1 MARRMTRVPRDE
13 AEINRLVTI
22 EMQRQI
28 ALRNQLNTQDRSLLE
43 SIERRITGEQAYE
56 DKLLRINSLR
66 EVASGLTREERK
78 AVDDNIKRL
87 EKELSITKKI
97 GDSRKDLIKTITQFD
112 KTPIFASLMDGD
124 RAIKQTN
131 LSLGLSNKQVFSL
144 SMGAN
149 VLATN
154 FQGSAMYAARLGMS
168 LGDVAKMQMAYSD
181 QSGRSLSLSS
191 DMLKNIILIGAGTG
205 MGAEASGRMAANFDL
220 IGINAS
226 STKEFVEETVNR
238 SQQMGLNASK
248 VFTTLNSN
256 FSKLQQYTFKNSVN
270 GLRDMVMYSQKFGIS
285 LEEAMTSANKARR
298 LDDVIEMA
306 SNLQVLGG
314 QFAKL
319 GDPMAM
325 LYESRNDL
333 EAYNQRIGDMTNGLI
348 VMRKTANG
356 FNFELASPADR
367 DRMDYA
373 AKAMGK
379 TTESL
384 MQQALQS
391 KKILETRKA
400 MSTLSISKEQKELIE
415 GLANLDTKS
424 GKMTVNIGKD
434 VVEVGNLTKNQIE
447 ALKIQKSTL
456 EERALNAQTFDEALK
471 NTILDF
477 KSILLPMLNGINSVL
492 QFIRPIVTNLSDF
505 IGKIPGLSTGL
516 AIAGAGLVAAT
527 VLAKTL
533 NLGRSV
539 ISTLLPA
546 RSIMSNI
553 PLPSIGGGG
562 SSAGGSIGT
571 PGGIGGAVNNPS
583 PYFTRTGMIRKG
595 APELI
600 RAQGMKN
607 LSTGAGVGAAG
618 LGIGA
623 GVGLAAVGISK
634 LADAMKGMTKE
645 QADALVSITWS
656 LTTMAAV
663 GAAAAVGISYI
674 GASATVASPGLG
686 MLALSILGIGAG
698 IGLAAAGIGYMA
710 SGLGDL
716 IVAGKG
722 AGSSLLDTALGVT
735 ALMGAFALG
744 GGTAVFGGV
753 GLALFASQM
762 ATISSFAEPMK
773 VVGDAFGN
781 IATVMRGTKE
791 DFAAVESA
799 IKTISSVDMS
809 KSGVFTDLLN
819 VLKSP
824 IKVEFAN
831 KDVAMVANIT
841 LNMDGKRLMDNL
853 SLREHI
859 TLKTINGSRGTS
871 S

>member
-1 MARRMTRVPRDE
+1 MARDR
-13 AEINRLVTI
+13 AEIERLIVV

-28 ALRNQLNTQDRSLLE
+28 DLRNQLNSQDRSLLE
-43 SIERRITGEQAYE
+43 SIERRITSEQAYE

-66 EVASGLTREERK
+66 EVAKGLTREERK
-78 AVDDNIKRL
+78 AVDDKIKLL
-87 EKELSITKKI
+87 EKQLQVERKI
-97 GDSRKDLIKTITQFD
+97 VESRKELIKTVTQFD
-112 KTPIFASLMDGD
+112 KTPIFKSLMEGD

-181 QSGRSLSLSS
+181 ESSRSISLNVEMLKSLSQ
-191 DMLKNIILIGAGTG
+191 IAAGTG
-205 MGAEASGRMAANFDL
+205 MGAQNAGVM
-220 IGINAS
+220 NAS
-226 STKEFVEETVNR
+226 FERIGMNAMATRDFVEDTVNKA
-238 SQQMGLNASK
+238 QQMGINSSK
-248 VFTTLNSN
+248 VFTTLNNN
-256 FSKLQQYTFKNSVN
+256 FNKLQTFTFKNSVN
-270 GLRDMVMYSQKFGIS
+270 GLRDMVLNSEKFKINIQ
-285 LEEAMTSANKARR
+285 ETMVSAEKARG
-298 LDDVIEMA
+298 LEGVIEMA

-319 GDPMAM
+319 ADPMAM

-333 EAYNQRIGDMTNGLI
+333 EAYTQRIGDMTKGM
-348 VMRKTANG
+348 VAMRKTTDG
-356 FNFELASPADR
+356 FRFELASPASR
-367 DRMDYA
+367 DMLNQA
-373 AKAMGK
+373 AK
-379 TTESL
+379 SL
-384 MQQALQS
+384 GISSDEMIKQAY
-391 KKILETRKA
+391 A
-400 MSTLSISKEQKELIE
+400 SKEIFLLRQQMSGMGLTSEQKLLIE
-415 GLANLDTKS
+415 AQRRFDTKG
-424 GKMTVNIGKD
+424 GKFTVQIGKD

-456 EERALNAQTFDEALK
+456 EERALNSQTFDEALK
-471 NTILDF
+471 NTISDF
-477 KSILLPMLNGINSVL
+477 KSILLPMLNGINEVL
-492 QFIRPIVTNLSDF
+492 QVIRPVVTNLSDF
-505 IGKIPGLSTGL
+505 ISKIPGLSTGL
-516 AIAGAGLVAAT
+516 AYAGGVLMAAIVAFKTWNFGKSIANT
-527 VLAKTL
+527 F
-533 NLGRSV
+533 
-539 ISTLLPA
+539 LPA
-546 RSIMSNI
+546 RSIASNI

-562 SSAGGSIGT
+562 SSAGGGSMGA
-571 PGGIGGAVNNPS
+571 PGGAVNNPS

-656 LTTMAAV
+656 LTTMSAV
-663 GAAAAVGISYI
+663 GAAAAAAIGYI

-698 IGLAAAGIGYMA
+698 IGLAAAGIGYMV
-710 SGLGDL
+710 SGLGNL
-716 IVAGKG
+716 IVSGKG

-744 GGTAVFGGV
+744 GGTAVFGGI

>member
-1 MARRMTRVPRDE
+1 MARDR
-13 AEINRLVTI
+13 AEIERLIVV

-28 ALRNQLNTQDRSLLE
+28 DLRNQLNSQDRSLLE
-43 SIERRITGEQAYE
+43 SIERRITSEQAYE

-66 EVASGLTREERK
+66 EVAKGLTREERK
-78 AVDDNIKRL
+78 AVDDKIKLL
-87 EKELSITKKI
+87 EKQLQVERKI
-97 GDSRKDLIKTITQFD
+97 VESRKELIKTVTQFD
-112 KTPIFASLMDGD
+112 KTPIFKSLMEGD

-181 QSGRSLSLSS
+181 ESSRSISLNVEMLKSLSQ
-191 DMLKNIILIGAGTG
+191 IAAGTG
-205 MGAEASGRMAANFDL
+205 MGAQNAGVM
-220 IGINAS
+220 NAS
-226 STKEFVEETVNR
+226 FERIGMNAMATRDFVEDTVNKA
-238 SQQMGLNASK
+238 QQMGINSSK
-248 VFTTLNSN
+248 VFTTLNNN
-256 FSKLQQYTFKNSVN
+256 FNKLQTFTFKNSVN
-270 GLRDMVMYSQKFGIS
+270 GLRDMVLNSEKFKINIQ
-285 LEEAMTSANKARR
+285 ETMVSAEKARG
-298 LDDVIEMA
+298 LEGVIEMA

-319 GDPMAM
+319 ADPMAM

-333 EAYNQRIGDMTNGLI
+333 EAYTQRIGDMTKGM
-348 VMRKTANG
+348 VAMRKTTDG
-356 FNFELASPADR
+356 FRFELASPASR
-367 DRMDYA
+367 DMLNQA
-373 AKAMGK
+373 AK
-379 TTESL
+379 SL
-384 MQQALQS
+384 GISSDEMIKQAY
-391 KKILETRKA
+391 A
-400 MSTLSISKEQKELIE
+400 SKEIFLLRQQMSGMGLTSEQKLLIE
-415 GLANLDTKS
+415 AQRRFDTKG
-424 GKMTVNIGKD
+424 GKFTVQIGKD

-456 EERALNAQTFDEALK
+456 EERALNSQTFDEALK
-471 NTILDF
+471 NTISDF
-477 KSILLPMLNGINSVL
+477 KSILLPMLNGINEVL
-492 QFIRPIVTNLSDF
+492 QVIRPVVTNLSDF
-505 IGKIPGLSTGL
+505 ISKIPGLSTGL
-516 AIAGAGLVAAT
+516 AYAGGVLMAAIVAFKTWNFGKSIANT
-527 VLAKTL
+527 F
-533 NLGRSV
+533 
-539 ISTLLPA
+539 LPA
-546 RSIMSNI
+546 RSIASNI

-562 SSAGGSIGT
+562 SSAGGGSMGA
-571 PGGIGGAVNNPS
+571 PGGAVNNPS

-656 LTTMAAV
+656 LTTMSAV
-663 GAAAAVGISYI
+663 GAAAAAAIGYI

-698 IGLAAAGIGYMA
+698 IGLAAAGIGYMV
-710 SGLGDL
+710 SGLGNL
-716 IVAGKG
+716 IVSGKG

-744 GGTAVFGGV
+744 GGTAVFGGI

-819 VLKSP
+819 VLK
-824 IKVEFAN
+824 
-831 KDVAMVANIT
+831 
-841 LNMDGKRLMDNL
+841 
-853 SLREHI
+853 
-859 TLKTINGSRGTS
+859 
-871 S
+871 